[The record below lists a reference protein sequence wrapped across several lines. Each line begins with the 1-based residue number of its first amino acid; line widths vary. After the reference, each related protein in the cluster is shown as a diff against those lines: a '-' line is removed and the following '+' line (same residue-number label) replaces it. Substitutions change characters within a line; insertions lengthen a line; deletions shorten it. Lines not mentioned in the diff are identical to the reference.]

1 MEKQLSTKQKAAL
14 AAGSVLLIILS
25 AFTGNGDPAGLNALL
40 LLLSSAAAA
49 AIAGYA
55 PGASVAAPFL
65 GMVLNLLIYG
75 SKLSALKALYCIAP
89 AIGFY
94 LVLRNK
100 LRRQS
105 AVMAASVA
113 VCAAF
118 FAAFAYIVYR
128 RTGDFSLEACK
139 AAFPSETGV
148 LEKYISSLIETA
160 GDNLSNASQV
170 SIETMLNLLLCL
182 IPSGF
187 FLLIYMTELISFS
200 VARRITALVPADE
213 NWAYRNSIVTVG
225 AVILTLIV
233 SIFVSKTSLV
243 VAIVTFVFIISMP
256 LAVEGAESLR
266 RVQENGRRPVGR
278 ILLLAVSLFI
288 SLYFVP
294 VIAAIFGAKDTLSR
308 TLRKARANGNNAE
321 DNKK

>member
-1 MEKQLSTKQKAAL
+1 M
-14 AAGSVLLIILS
+14 
-25 AFTGNGDPAGLNALL
+25 
-40 LLLSSAAAA
+40 
-49 AIAGYA
+49 
-55 PGASVAAPFL
+55 
-65 GMVLNLLIYG
+65 
-75 SKLSALKALYCIAP
+75 
-89 AIGFY
+89 
-94 LVLRNK
+94 
-100 LRRQS
+100 
-105 AVMAASVA
+105 
-113 VCAAF
+113 
-118 FAAFAYIVYR
+118 
-128 RTGDFSLEACK
+128 
-139 AAFPSETGV
+139 
-148 LEKYISSLIETA
+148 ETA